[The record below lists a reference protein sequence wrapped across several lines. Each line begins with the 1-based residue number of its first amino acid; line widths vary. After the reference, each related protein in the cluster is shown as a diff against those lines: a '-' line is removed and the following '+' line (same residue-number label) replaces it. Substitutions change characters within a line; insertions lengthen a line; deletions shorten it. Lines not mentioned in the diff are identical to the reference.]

1 MSCNI
6 DSTGGKMK
14 TFIAKMLFAIS
25 NKHTRGRAEGEFRGV
40 VMAKKGS
47 AFTTKNFKEFVA
59 GRSLKE
65 RLKGRFSVG
74 NFRWET
80 IDEISG
86 YFKS

>member
-1 MSCNI
+1 
-6 DSTGGKMK
+6 MK
-14 TFIAKMLFAIS
+14 TFIAKILFAIS

-40 VMAKKGS
+40 IRAKKVP
-47 AFTTKNFKEFVA
+47 AFTTKYFKEFVV
-59 GRSLKE
+59 GRSVKE

-86 YFKS
+86 CFKSWIPKD